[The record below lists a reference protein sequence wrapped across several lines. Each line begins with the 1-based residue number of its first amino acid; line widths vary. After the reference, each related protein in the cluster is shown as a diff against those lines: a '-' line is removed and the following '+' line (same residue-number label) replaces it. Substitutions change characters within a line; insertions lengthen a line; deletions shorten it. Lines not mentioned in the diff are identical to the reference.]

1 MSDLKENI
9 SVSKGKINN
18 FFKLLK
24 PVAKKGWKDTKSEIR
39 NVKNFNKQK
48 VYRLR
53 GYTTTAKVDKKIRTE
68 QNQRMLRN
76 ILVAAIF
83 VLILAV
89 LLIVFNPFKDL
100 REIFRMIGI

>member
-1 MSDLKENI
+1 MSNLKDRITNFVNLMKPVVKQGWLDTKAGIMGFKNI
-9 SVSKGKINN
+9 S
-18 FFKLLK
+18 K
-24 PVAKKGWKDTKSEIR
+24 P
-39 NVKNFNKQK
+39 K

-53 GYTTTAKVDKKIRTE
+53 GYTTTTRIDKKVRAEQKQRT
-68 QNQRMLRN
+68 LRN

-83 VLILAV
+83 VLIMAV